1 MEARYT
7 EHEAVC
13 FDPGG
18 DEKLGTRISPGQ
30 LGIQRLEPKALL
42 IEAGCQNIL
51 GTSMYIG
58 KADKMYISGMKK
70 IRTLAAN
77 IHNNEGEPK

>member
-1 MEARYT
+1 MEARHT

-30 LGIQRLEPKALL
+30 LGIQRLEPLL

-58 KADKMYISGMKK
+58 KADNRYISGMKK
-70 IRTLAAN
+70 NKNARNKHI
-77 IHNNEGEPK
+77 